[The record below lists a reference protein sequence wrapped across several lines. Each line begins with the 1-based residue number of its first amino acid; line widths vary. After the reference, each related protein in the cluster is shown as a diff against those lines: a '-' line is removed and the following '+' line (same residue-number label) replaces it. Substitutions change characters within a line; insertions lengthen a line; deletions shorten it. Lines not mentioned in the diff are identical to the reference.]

1 MTTYESN
8 PTGPMASGSI
18 ATPAGALAAAGGDG
32 ALNGQRNP
40 DELRAELSR
49 LRTEV
54 GETLEA
60 LIQRL
65 DVPARVQGKARE
77 VTERAKQT
85 ATQVVDQ
92 AQQKAQDAS
101 QLVAQ
106 KVPGVVKQRRAQTAA
121 LAGVVMLVG
130 LLVTGI
136 VVRRSR

>member
-1 MTTYESN
+1 VTTYESN

-18 ATPAGALAAAGGDG
+18 ATPAGARAAAGGDG

-77 VTERAKQT
+77 VTERAKHT

-92 AQQKAQDAS
+92 AQQKAQDAR

-106 KVPGVVKQRRAQTAA
+106 KVPDVVKQRRAQTA

>member
-92 AQQKAQDAS
+92 AQQKAQDAG

-106 KVPGVVKQRRAQTAA
+106 KVPDVVKQRRAQTA